1 MELKRILIASF
12 LVLLVMFSLTS
23 LLQIEVS
30 FSHQS
35 VIADVD
41 LEYFA
46 HHMDDYLGME
56 VKTEGIVKFFFSIYM
71 YEDFW
76 LAAKNN
82 EFVAIPVLVRET
94 GLLSPP
100 ENTSIQILGTV
111 EYSFLEGGFYYLRAQ
126 EFDVIPEFPSL
137 LILPLLI
144 LSNLLAI
151 LVYRRRQNIS
161 DVCCL

>member
-1 MELKRILIASF
+1 
-12 LVLLVMFSLTS
+12 
-23 LLQIEVS
+23 
-30 FSHQS
+30 
-35 VIADVD
+35 
-41 LEYFA
+41 
-46 HHMDDYLGME
+46 MDDYLGME

>member
-1 MELKRILIASF
+1 VELKRILVASF
-12 LVLLVMFSLTS
+12 LVLLIMFSLTS
-23 LLQIEVS
+23 LSQIEVS
-30 FSHQS
+30 FSLES
-35 VIADVD
+35 VYADVD
-41 LEYFA
+41 LDYLA
-46 HHMDDYLGME
+46 HHMDDYNGMK

-82 EFVAIPVLVRET
+82 EYVAVPVLVRDI
-94 GLLSPP
+94 GLLPPP

-111 EYSFLEGGFYYLRAQ
+111 EYSSVEGGFYYLRVQ
-126 EFDVIPEFPSL
+126 EFEVISEFPSL

-144 LSNLLAI
+144 LST
-151 LVYRRRQNIS
+151 LVAVLVFRRRQDIN